1 MSGFCHWAVLAVGVL
16 TAAVTSAA
24 TIRFG
29 ISEFAERSVNE
40 PIIPATVA
48 LLEKTFGKDNVS
60 AVTYS
65 VEALQK
71 AAKAGEVDVILSSAG
86 TYRRLSLEG
95 AGVHSLAS
103 VASARVPDPNY
114 ADGSVFF
121 TRNDRD
127 DIRTIEDLRG
137 KTVAANHRWAFSG
150 WQTAMGELM
159 EHGIVPE
166 GFFGKV
172 LFKGHDMPQVVSAVV
187 NGEADA
193 GIVRVCFLEDMGT
206 DPAAFRILGE
216 RPRDG
221 RIDCV
226 RSTDLYPN
234 WTIAT
239 LPSLTPEVSRRL
251 AAALFSMPTIENGLR
266 WSIANDFR
274 PIDLLFYKLKIGPYE
289 YLQHFSLK
297 RFLLQYWP
305 FMAMAVLVV
314 LGLLLHSV
322 TVSSLVRKRTAE
334 LVNALEHEKVL
345 EAETAAAQN
354 RFVRLQ
360 KVGVIGQMSSI
371 IAHELRQP
379 LGSIELYCYGLL
391 RGLEDGTEK
400 RKTTAQSVE
409 RIRSQTKRAAAIV
422 DQVRAYAKGDR
433 KRTPIELQATLT
445 AAVAEAKKTTRSSG
459 VPIQY
464 VLQETMPLWV
474 TANPL
479 EIELIVVNLVKNAVE
494 ALRKCL
500 GGEVR
505 VALSSAGGYAV
516 VSVADNGAVITDA
529 DWERVRQEYLT
540 SEKSAGLGLGL
551 SIVRSMTED
560 LGGELRFDRPVTGGL
575 TAEVR
580 FKTVAVK
587 EA

>member
-1 MSGFCHWAVLAVGVL
+1 MRRRLSLAVLFVGWFV
-16 TAAVTSAA
+16 ASAA
-24 TIRFG
+24 WATPIRFG
-29 ISEFAERSVNE
+29 ISEFAEHSVNE

-65 VEALQK
+65 VAELQQ
-71 AAKAGEVDVILSSAG
+71 AAKTGAVDIILSSAG

-103 VASARVPDPNY
+103 VASARVSDPNY

-121 TRNDRD
+121 ARNDRE
-127 DIRTIEDLRG
+127 DIRSIEDLRG

-150 WQTAMGELM
+150 WQTAMGELL
-159 EHGIVPE
+159 EHGIVPD
-166 GFFGKV
+166 GFFGEV
-172 LFKGHDMPQVVSAVV
+172 HFKGHDMPQVVSAVV

-193 GIVRVCFLEDMGT
+193 GIVRACFLEDMGIN
-206 DPAAFRILGE
+206 PSAFRILGE

-221 RIDCV
+221 KIDCV

-234 WTIAT
+234 WTIST
-239 LPSLTPEVSRRL
+239 LPSLSPEASRHL
-251 AAALFSMPTIENGLR
+251 AAALFSMPMIENGLR

-297 RFLLQYWP
+297 RFLLQNWP
-305 FMAMAVLVV
+305 FIAMAFLVM

-391 RGLEDGTEK
+391 RGLEDGTETP
-400 RKTTAQSVE
+400 KTTAQSVE
-409 RIRSQTKRAAAIV
+409 RISAQTKRAAAIV

-445 AAVAEAKKTTRSSG
+445 AAVAEAKKTTRASG

-464 VLQETMPLWV
+464 VAQETMPLWV

-494 ALRKCL
+494 ALGRRK

-505 VALSSAGGYAV
+505 VTLSTAGGYAV
-516 VSVADNGAVITDA
+516 LSVADNGAVISDA
-529 DWERVRQEYLT
+529 AWTTVRQEFLT

-560 LGGELRFDRPVTGGL
+560 LGGELRFDRPATGGL
-575 TAEVR
+575 TVEVR
-580 FKTVAVK
+580 LKTVLK

>member
-1 MSGFCHWAVLAVGVL
+1 MRWWIGLAILLSTVL
-16 TAAVTSAA
+16 TAVVQAA
-24 TIRFG
+24 PIRFG

-48 LLEKTFGKDNVS
+48 LLEQTFGKDNVS

-65 VEALQK
+65 VEALQQ
-71 AAKAGEVDVILSSAG
+71 AAKAGDVDIILSSAG

-121 TRNDRD
+121 TRKDRD

-137 KTVAANHRWAFSG
+137 KTIAASHRWAFSG
-150 WQTAMGELM
+150 WQIAMGDLLER
-159 EHGIVPE
+159 GILPD
-166 GFFGKV
+166 GFFGEV

-193 GIVRVCFLEDMGT
+193 GIVRTCFLEDMGM
-206 DPAAFRILGE
+206 DPSSFRILGE

-239 LPSLTPEVSRRL
+239 LPSLAPEVSRQM
-251 AAALFSMPTIENGLR
+251 AAALFSMPTMENGLR

-297 RFLLQYWP
+297 RFLMQYWP
-305 FMAMAVLVV
+305 FIAMAFLVMM
-314 LGLLLHSV
+314 GLLLYSV
-322 TVSSLVRKRTAE
+322 TVSSLVRRRTAE

-345 EAETAAAQN
+345 EAETQAAQN

-391 RGLEDGTEK
+391 RGLEDGTETPK
-400 RKTTAQSVE
+400 MTAKSVE
-409 RIRSQTKRAAAIV
+409 RINALAERAADIV

-433 KRTPIELQATLT
+433 QRTPVELQAALA
-445 AAVAEAKKTTRSSG
+445 AAVAEARKTTRTSG
-459 VPIQY
+459 VPIR
-464 VLQETMPLWV
+464 VNMQESMSLWV

-494 ALRKCL
+494 ALEKRP
-500 GGEVR
+500 GGEVT
-505 VALSSAGGYAV
+505 VTLSFSGGYAV
-516 VSVADNGAVITDA
+516 VSVADNGDVITDEA
-529 DWERVRQEYLT
+529 WGRMRQEYLT

-560 LGGELRFDRPVTGGL
+560 LGGELRFDRPATGGL

-580 FKTVAVK
+580 LKTVAVK

>member
-1 MSGFCHWAVLAVGVL
+1 MIELDRSEAIRYMGYHGTQPDEAVQASL
-16 TAAVTSAA
+16 T
-24 TIRFG
+24 RCG
-29 ISEFAERSVNE
+29 
-40 PIIPATVA
+40 
-48 LLEKTFGKDNVS
+48 
-60 AVTYS
+60 
-65 VEALQK
+65 EALQQ
-71 AAKAGEVDVILSSAG
+71 AAKAGDVDIILSSAG

-121 TRNDRD
+121 TRKDRD

-137 KTVAANHRWAFSG
+137 KTIAANHRWAFSG
-150 WQTAMGELM
+150 WQIAMGDLLER
-159 EHGIVPE
+159 GILPD
-166 GFFGKV
+166 GFFGEV

-193 GIVRVCFLEDMGT
+193 GIVRTCFLEDMGM
-206 DPAAFRILGE
+206 DPSEFRILGE

-239 LPSLTPEVSRRL
+239 LPSLAPEVSRQM
-251 AAALFSMPTIENGLR
+251 AAALFSMPTMENGLR

-297 RFLLQYWP
+297 RFLMQYWP
-305 FMAMAVLVV
+305 FIAMAFLVMM
-314 LGLLLHSV
+314 GLLLHSV
-322 TVSSLVRKRTAE
+322 TVSSLVRRRTAE

-345 EAETAAAQN
+345 EAETQAAQN

-391 RGLEDGTEK
+391 RGLEDGTETPK
-400 RKTTAQSVE
+400 MTAKSVE
-409 RIRSQTKRAAAIV
+409 RINALAKRAADIV

-433 KRTPIELQATLT
+433 PRTPVELQAALA
-445 AAVAEAKKTTRSSG
+445 AAVAEARKTTRTSG
-459 VPIQY
+459 VPIR
-464 VLQETMPLWV
+464 VNMQESMSLWV

-494 ALRKCL
+494 ALEKHP
-500 GGEVR
+500 GGEVT
-505 VALSSAGGYAV
+505 VTLSFSGGYAV
-516 VSVADNGAVITDA
+516 VSVADNGDVITDEA
-529 DWERVRQEYLT
+529 WGRMRQEYLT

-560 LGGELRFDRPVTGGL
+560 LGGELRFDRPATGGL
-575 TAEVR
+575 TAKVR
-580 FKTVAVK
+580 LKTVAVK

>member
-1 MSGFCHWAVLAVGVL
+1 MRRLGRLAVLAASVL

-65 VEALQK
+65 VEALQQ
-71 AAKAGEVDVILSSAG
+71 AAKAGDVDVILSSAG

-121 TRNDRD
+121 TRTDRD

-159 EHGIVPE
+159 ERGIVPD
-166 GFFGKV
+166 GFFGEV

-193 GIVRVCFLEDMGT
+193 GIVRTCFLEDMGT
-206 DPAAFRILGE
+206 DPVAFRILGE

-251 AAALFSMPTIENGLR
+251 AAVLFSMPTIENGLR

-305 FMAMAVLVV
+305 FIAMAFLVM

-345 EAETAAAQN
+345 EAETLAAQN

-391 RGLEDGTEK
+391 RGLEDGTETP
-400 RKTTAQSVE
+400 KTTAQSVE
-409 RIRSQTKRAAAIV
+409 RISSQAKRAAAIV

-433 KRTPIELQATLT
+433 KRTPVELQTALA
-445 AAVAEAKKTTRSSG
+445 AAVTEAKKTTRTSG
-459 VPIQY
+459 VPIRL
-464 VLQETMPLWV
+464 VLEETMPLWV

-494 ALRKCL
+494 ALGKRPD
-500 GGEVR
+500 GAVTVR
-505 VALSSAGGYAV
+505 LSSAGGYAV

-529 DWERVRQEYLT
+529 DWQRVRQEYLT

-580 FKTVAVK
+580 LKTVVAK

>member
-1 MSGFCHWAVLAVGVL
+1 M
-16 TAAVTSAA
+16 
-24 TIRFG
+24 
-29 ISEFAERSVNE
+29 NE

-48 LLEKTFGKDNVS
+48 LLEQTFGKDNVS

-65 VEALQK
+65 VEALQQ
-71 AAKAGEVDVILSSAG
+71 AAKAGDVDIILSSAG

-103 VASARVPDPNY
+103 VASARVPNPNY

-121 TRNDRD
+121 TRKDRD

-137 KTVAANHRWAFSG
+137 KTIAANHRWAFSG
-150 WQTAMGELM
+150 WQIAMGDLLER
-159 EHGIVPE
+159 GILPD
-166 GFFGKV
+166 GFFGEV
-172 LFKGHDMPQVVSAVV
+172 LFKGHDMPQIVSAVV

-193 GIVRVCFLEDMGT
+193 GIVRTCFLEDMGM
-206 DPAAFRILGE
+206 DPSAFRILGE

-239 LPSLTPEVSRRL
+239 LPSLTPEVSRQM
-251 AAALFSMPTIENGLR
+251 AAALFSMPTMENGLR

-297 RFLLQYWP
+297 RFLIQYWP
-305 FMAMAVLVV
+305 FIAMAFLVMM
-314 LGLLLHSV
+314 GLLLHSV
-322 TVSSLVRKRTAE
+322 TVSSLVRRRTAE

-345 EAETAAAQN
+345 EAETQAAQN

-391 RGLEDGTEK
+391 RGLEDGTETPK
-400 RKTTAQSVE
+400 MTAKSVE
-409 RIRSQTKRAAAIV
+409 RINALAKRAADIV

-433 KRTPIELQATLT
+433 QRTPVELQAALA
-445 AAVAEAKKTTRSSG
+445 AAVAEARKTTRTSG
-459 VPIQY
+459 VPIR
-464 VLQETMPLWV
+464 VNMQESMSLWV

-494 ALRKCL
+494 ALEKRP
-500 GGEVR
+500 GGEVT
-505 VALSSAGGYAV
+505 VTLSFSGGYAV
-516 VSVADNGAVITDA
+516 VSVADNGDVITDEA
-529 DWERVRQEYLT
+529 WGRMRQEYLT
-540 SEKSAGLGLGL
+540 SEKFAGLGLGL

-560 LGGELRFDRPVTGGL
+560 LGGELRFDRPATGGL
-575 TAEVR
+575 TAKVR
-580 FKTVAVK
+580 LKTVAVK

>member
-1 MSGFCHWAVLAVGVL
+1 MRWWIGFAILLSTVL
-16 TAAVTSAA
+16 TAVVQAA
-24 TIRFG
+24 PIRFG

-48 LLEKTFGKDNVS
+48 LLEQTFGKDNVS

-65 VEALQK
+65 VEALQQV
-71 AAKAGEVDVILSSAG
+71 AKAGDVDIILSSAG

-103 VASARVPDPNY
+103 VASARVSDPNY

-121 TRNDRD
+121 ARNDRE
-127 DIRTIEDLRG
+127 DIRSIEDLRG

-150 WQTAMGELM
+150 WQTAMGELL
-159 EHGIVPE
+159 EHGIVPD
-166 GFFGKV
+166 GFFGEV
-172 LFKGHDMPQVVSAVV
+172 HFKGHDMPQVVSAVV

-193 GIVRVCFLEDMGT
+193 GIVRACFLEDMGIN
-206 DPAAFRILGE
+206 PSAFRILGE

-221 RIDCV
+221 KIDCV

-234 WTIAT
+234 WTIST
-239 LPSLTPEVSRRL
+239 LPSLSPEASRHL
-251 AAALFSMPTIENGLR
+251 AAALFSMPMIENGLR

-297 RFLLQYWP
+297 RFLLQNWP
-305 FMAMAVLVV
+305 FIAMAFLVM

-391 RGLEDGTEK
+391 RGLEDGTETP
-400 RKTTAQSVE
+400 KTTAQSVE
-409 RIRSQTKRAAAIV
+409 RISAQTKRAAAIV

-445 AAVAEAKKTTRSSG
+445 AAVAEAKKTTRASG

-464 VLQETMPLWV
+464 VAQETMPLWV

-494 ALRKCL
+494 ALGRRK

-505 VALSSAGGYAV
+505 VTLSTAGGYAV
-516 VSVADNGAVITDA
+516 LSVADNGAVISDA
-529 DWERVRQEYLT
+529 AWTTVRQEYLT

-560 LGGELRFDRPVTGGL
+560 LGGELRFDRPATGGL
-575 TAEVR
+575 TVEVR
-580 FKTVAVK
+580 LKTVLK

>member
-1 MSGFCHWAVLAVGVL
+1 MRWWIGLAILLSTVL
-16 TAAVTSAA
+16 TAVVQAA
-24 TIRFG
+24 PIRFG
-29 ISEFAERSVNE
+29 ISEFAERSVNK

-48 LLEKTFGKDNVS
+48 LLEQTFGKDNVS

-65 VEALQK
+65 VEALQQ
-71 AAKAGEVDVILSSAG
+71 AAKAGDVDIILSSAG

-121 TRNDRD
+121 TRKDRD

-137 KTVAANHRWAFSG
+137 KTIAANHRWAFSG
-150 WQTAMGELM
+150 WQIAMGDLLER
-159 EHGIVPE
+159 GILPD
-166 GFFGKV
+166 GFFGEV

-193 GIVRVCFLEDMGT
+193 GIVRTCFLEDMGM
-206 DPAAFRILGE
+206 DPSAFRILGE

-239 LPSLTPEVSRRL
+239 LPSLAPEVSRQM
-251 AAALFSMPTIENGLR
+251 AAALFSMPTMENGLR

-297 RFLLQYWP
+297 RFLMQYWP
-305 FMAMAVLVV
+305 FIAMAFLVMM
-314 LGLLLHSV
+314 GLLLHSV
-322 TVSSLVRKRTAE
+322 TVSSLVRRRTAE

-345 EAETAAAQN
+345 EAETQAAQN

-391 RGLEDGTEK
+391 RGLEDGTETPK
-400 RKTTAQSVE
+400 MTAKSVE
-409 RIRSQTKRAAAIV
+409 RINAQAKRAADIV

-433 KRTPIELQATLT
+433 QRTPVELQAALA
-445 AAVAEAKKTTRSSG
+445 AAVAEARKTTRTSG
-459 VPIQY
+459 VPIR
-464 VLQETMPLWV
+464 VNMQESMSLWV

-494 ALRKCL
+494 ALEKRP
-500 GGEVR
+500 GGEVT
-505 VALSSAGGYAV
+505 VTLSFSGGYAV
-516 VSVADNGAVITDA
+516 VSVADNGDVITDEA
-529 DWERVRQEYLT
+529 WGRMRQEYLT

-560 LGGELRFDRPVTGGL
+560 LGGELRFDRPATGGL
-575 TAEVR
+575 TAKVR
-580 FKTVAVK
+580 LKTVAVK

>member
-1 MSGFCHWAVLAVGVL
+1 MRWWIGLAILLSTVL
-16 TAAVTSAA
+16 TAVVQAA
-24 TIRFG
+24 PIRFG

-48 LLEKTFGKDNVS
+48 LLEQTFGKDNVS

-65 VEALQK
+65 VEALQQ
-71 AAKAGEVDVILSSAG
+71 AAKAGDVDIILSSAG

-121 TRNDRD
+121 TRKDRD

-137 KTVAANHRWAFSG
+137 KTIAASHRWAFSG
-150 WQTAMGELM
+150 WQIAMGDLLER
-159 EHGIVPE
+159 GILPE
-166 GFFGKV
+166 GFFGEV

-193 GIVRVCFLEDMGT
+193 GIVRTCFLEDMGM
-206 DPAAFRILGE
+206 DPSEFRILGE

-239 LPSLTPEVSRRL
+239 LPSLAPEVSRQM
-251 AAALFSMPTIENGLR
+251 AAALFSMPTMENGLR

-289 YLQHFSLK
+289 YLQHFNLK
-297 RFLLQYWP
+297 RFLMQYWP
-305 FMAMAVLVV
+305 FIAMAFLVMM
-314 LGLLLHSV
+314 GLLLYSV
-322 TVSSLVRKRTAE
+322 TVSSLVRRRTAE

-345 EAETAAAQN
+345 EAETQAAQN

-391 RGLEDGTEK
+391 RGLEDGTE
-400 RKTTAQSVE
+400 
-409 RIRSQTKRAAAIV
+409 
-422 DQVRAYAKGDR
+422 
-433 KRTPIELQATLT
+433 TP
-445 AAVAEAKKTTRSSG
+445 K
-459 VPIQY
+459 
-464 VLQETMPLWV
+464 M

-494 ALRKCL
+494 ALEKRP
-500 GGEVR
+500 GGEVT
-505 VALSSAGGYAV
+505 VTLSFSGGYAV
-516 VSVADNGAVITDA
+516 VSVADNGDVITDEA
-529 DWERVRQEYLT
+529 WGRMRQEYLT

-560 LGGELRFDRPVTGGL
+560 LGGELRFDRPATGGL
-575 TAEVR
+575 TAKVR
-580 FKTVAVK
+580 LKTVAVK

>member
-1 MSGFCHWAVLAVGVL
+1 M
-16 TAAVTSAA
+16 
-24 TIRFG
+24 
-29 ISEFAERSVNE
+29 
-40 PIIPATVA
+40 
-48 LLEKTFGKDNVS
+48 
-60 AVTYS
+60 
-65 VEALQK
+65 
-71 AAKAGEVDVILSSAG
+71 DVILSSAG

-121 TRNDRD
+121 TRKDRD

-137 KTVAANHRWAFSG
+137 KTIAANHRWAFSG
-150 WQTAMGELM
+150 WQIAMGDLLER
-159 EHGIVPE
+159 GILPD
-166 GFFGKV
+166 GFFGEV

-193 GIVRVCFLEDMGT
+193 GIVRTCFLEDMGM
-206 DPAAFRILGE
+206 DPSAFRILGE

-239 LPSLTPEVSRRL
+239 LPSLAPEVSRQM
-251 AAALFSMPTIENGLR
+251 AAALFSMPTMENGLR

-274 PIDLLFYKLKIGPYE
+274 PIDLLFYKLKIGSYE

-297 RFLLQYWP
+297 RFLMQYWP
-305 FMAMAVLVV
+305 FIAMAFLVMM
-314 LGLLLHSV
+314 GLLLHSV
-322 TVSSLVRKRTAE
+322 TVSSLVRRRTAE

-345 EAETAAAQN
+345 EAETQAAQN

-379 LGSIELYCYGLL
+379 LGCIELYCYGLL
-391 RGLEDGTEK
+391 RGLEDGTETPK
-400 RKTTAQSVE
+400 MTAKSVE
-409 RIRSQTKRAAAIV
+409 RINAQAKRAADIV

-433 KRTPIELQATLT
+433 QRTPVELQAALA
-445 AAVAEAKKTTRSSG
+445 AAVAEARKTTRTSG
-459 VPIQY
+459 VPIR
-464 VLQETMPLWV
+464 VNMQESMSLWV
-474 TANPL
+474 AANPL

-494 ALRKCL
+494 ALEKRP
-500 GGEVR
+500 GGEVT
-505 VALSSAGGYAV
+505 VTLSFSGGYAV
-516 VSVADNGAVITDA
+516 VSVADNGDVITDEA
-529 DWERVRQEYLT
+529 WGRMRQEYLT

-560 LGGELRFDRPVTGGL
+560 LGGELRFDRPATGGL

-580 FKTVAVK
+580 LKTVAVK

>member
-1 MSGFCHWAVLAVGVL
+1 MRWWIGLAILLSTVL
-16 TAAVTSAA
+16 TAVVQAA
-24 TIRFG
+24 PIRFG

-48 LLEKTFGKDNVS
+48 LLEQTFGKDNVS

-65 VEALQK
+65 VEALQQ
-71 AAKAGEVDVILSSAG
+71 AAKAGDVDIILSSAG

-121 TRNDRD
+121 TRKDRD

-137 KTVAANHRWAFSG
+137 KTIAASHRWAFSG
-150 WQTAMGELM
+150 WQIAMGDLLER
-159 EHGIVPE
+159 GILPD
-166 GFFGKV
+166 GFFGEV

-193 GIVRVCFLEDMGT
+193 GIVRTCFLEDMGM
-206 DPAAFRILGE
+206 DPSEFRILGE

-239 LPSLTPEVSRRL
+239 LPSLAPEVSRQM
-251 AAALFSMPTIENGLR
+251 AAALFSMPTMENGLR

-297 RFLLQYWP
+297 RFLMQYWP
-305 FMAMAVLVV
+305 FIAMAFLVMM
-314 LGLLLHSV
+314 GLLLYSV
-322 TVSSLVRKRTAE
+322 TVSSLVRRRTAE

-345 EAETAAAQN
+345 EAETQAAQN

-391 RGLEDGTEK
+391 RGLEDGTETPK
-400 RKTTAQSVE
+400 MTAKSVE
-409 RIRSQTKRAAAIV
+409 RINALAERAADIV

-433 KRTPIELQATLT
+433 QRTPVELQAAL
-445 AAVAEAKKTTRSSG
+445 AAVVAEARKTTRTSG
-459 VPIQY
+459 VPIR
-464 VLQETMPLWV
+464 VNMQESMSLWV

-494 ALRKCL
+494 ALEKRP
-500 GGEVR
+500 GGEVT
-505 VALSSAGGYAV
+505 VTLSFSGGYAV
-516 VSVADNGAVITDA
+516 VSVADNGDVITDEA
-529 DWERVRQEYLT
+529 WGRMRQEYLT

-560 LGGELRFDRPVTGGL
+560 LGGELRFDRPATGGL
-575 TAEVR
+575 TAKVR
-580 FKTVAVK
+580 LKTVAVK

>member
-1 MSGFCHWAVLAVGVL
+1 MTCRLSFAVFLVGWF
-16 TAAVTSAA
+16 TAATVWSAP
-24 TIRFG
+24 IRFG
-29 ISEFAERSVNE
+29 ISEFAEHSVNE

-65 VEALQK
+65 VAELQQ
-71 AAKAGEVDVILSSAG
+71 AAKTGAVDIILSSAG

-103 VASARVPDPNY
+103 VASARVSDPNY

-121 TRNDRD
+121 ARNDRE
-127 DIRTIEDLRG
+127 DIRSIEDLRG

-150 WQTAMGELM
+150 WQTAMGELL
-159 EHGIVPE
+159 EHGIVPD
-166 GFFGKV
+166 GFFGEV
-172 LFKGHDMPQVVSAVV
+172 HFKGHDMPQVVSAVV

-193 GIVRVCFLEDMGT
+193 GIVRACFLEDMGIN
-206 DPAAFRILGE
+206 PSAFRILGE

-221 RIDCV
+221 KIDCV

-234 WTIAT
+234 WTIST
-239 LPSLTPEVSRRL
+239 LPSLSPEASRHL
-251 AAALFSMPTIENGLR
+251 AAALFSMPMIENGLR

-297 RFLLQYWP
+297 RFLLQNWP
-305 FMAMAVLVV
+305 FIAMAFLVM

-391 RGLEDGTEK
+391 RGLEDGTETP
-400 RKTTAQSVE
+400 KTTAQSVE
-409 RIRSQTKRAAAIV
+409 RISAQTKRAAAIV

-445 AAVAEAKKTTRSSG
+445 AAVAEAKKTTRASG

-464 VLQETMPLWV
+464 VAQETMPLWV

-494 ALRKCL
+494 ALGRRK

-505 VALSSAGGYAV
+505 VTLSTAGGYAV
-516 VSVADNGAVITDA
+516 LSVADNGAVISDA
-529 DWERVRQEYLT
+529 AWTTVRQEYLT

-560 LGGELRFDRPVTGGL
+560 LGGELRFDRPATGGL
-575 TAEVR
+575 TVEVR
-580 FKTVAVK
+580 LKTVLK

>member
-1 MSGFCHWAVLAVGVL
+1 MRWWIGLAILLSTVL
-16 TAAVTSAA
+16 TAVVQAA
-24 TIRFG
+24 PIRFG

-48 LLEKTFGKDNVS
+48 LLEQTFGKDNVS

-65 VEALQK
+65 VEALQQ
-71 AAKAGEVDVILSSAG
+71 AAKAGDVDIILSSAG

-121 TRNDRD
+121 TRKDRD

-137 KTVAANHRWAFSG
+137 KTIAASHRWAFSG
-150 WQTAMGELM
+150 WQIAMGDLLER
-159 EHGIVPE
+159 GILPD
-166 GFFGKV
+166 GFFGEV

-193 GIVRVCFLEDMGT
+193 GIVRTCFLEDMGM
-206 DPAAFRILGE
+206 DPSEFRILGE

-239 LPSLTPEVSRRL
+239 LPSLAPEVSRQM
-251 AAALFSMPTIENGLR
+251 AAALFSMPTMENGLR

-297 RFLLQYWP
+297 RFLMQYWP
-305 FMAMAVLVV
+305 FIAMAFLVMM
-314 LGLLLHSV
+314 GLLLYSV
-322 TVSSLVRKRTAE
+322 TVSSLVRRRTAE

-345 EAETAAAQN
+345 EAETQAAQN

-391 RGLEDGTEK
+391 RGLEDGTETPK
-400 RKTTAQSVE
+400 MTAKSVE
-409 RIRSQTKRAAAIV
+409 RINALAERAADIV

-433 KRTPIELQATLT
+433 QRTPVELQAALA
-445 AAVAEAKKTTRSSG
+445 AAVAEARKTTRTSG
-459 VPIQY
+459 VPIR
-464 VLQETMPLWV
+464 VNMQESMSLWV

-494 ALRKCL
+494 ALEKRP
-500 GGEVR
+500 GGEVT
-505 VALSSAGGYAV
+505 VTLSFSGGYAV
-516 VSVADNGAVITDA
+516 VSVADNGDVITDEA
-529 DWERVRQEYLT
+529 WGRMRQEYLT

-560 LGGELRFDRPVTGGL
+560 LGGELRFDRPATGGL
-575 TAEVR
+575 TAKVR
-580 FKTVAVK
+580 LKTVAVK

>member
-1 MSGFCHWAVLAVGVL
+1 MRWWIGLAILLSTVL
-16 TAAVTSAA
+16 TAVVQA
-24 TIRFG
+24 TPIRFG

-48 LLEKTFGKDNVS
+48 LLEQTFGKDNVS

-65 VEALQK
+65 VEALQQ
-71 AAKAGEVDVILSSAG
+71 AAKAGDVDIILSSAG

-121 TRNDRD
+121 TRKDRD

-137 KTVAANHRWAFSG
+137 KTIAASHRWAFSG
-150 WQTAMGELM
+150 WQIAMGDLLER
-159 EHGIVPE
+159 GILPE
-166 GFFGKV
+166 GFFGEV

-193 GIVRVCFLEDMGT
+193 GIVRTCFLEDMGM
-206 DPAAFRILGE
+206 DPSSFRILGE

-239 LPSLTPEVSRRL
+239 LPSLAPEVSRQM
-251 AAALFSMPTIENGLR
+251 AAALFSMPTMENGLR

-297 RFLLQYWP
+297 RFLMQYWP
-305 FMAMAVLVV
+305 FIAMAFLVMM
-314 LGLLLHSV
+314 GLLLYSV
-322 TVSSLVRKRTAE
+322 TVSSLVRRRTAE

-345 EAETAAAQN
+345 EAETQAAQN

-391 RGLEDGTEK
+391 RGLEDGTETPK
-400 RKTTAQSVE
+400 MTAKSVE
-409 RIRSQTKRAAAIV
+409 RINALAERAADIV

-433 KRTPIELQATLT
+433 QRTPVELQAALA
-445 AAVAEAKKTTRSSG
+445 AAVAEARKTTRTSG
-459 VPIQY
+459 VPIR
-464 VLQETMPLWV
+464 VNMQESMSLWV

-494 ALRKCL
+494 ALEKRP
-500 GGEVR
+500 GGEVT
-505 VALSSAGGYAV
+505 VTLSFSGGYAV
-516 VSVADNGAVITDA
+516 VSVADNGDVITDEA
-529 DWERVRQEYLT
+529 WGRMRQEYLT

-560 LGGELRFDRPVTGGL
+560 LGGELRFDRPATGGL
-575 TAEVR
+575 TAKVR
-580 FKTVAVK
+580 LKTVAVK

>member
-1 MSGFCHWAVLAVGVL
+1 MRRRLSLAVLFVGWFV
-16 TAAVTSAA
+16 ASAA
-24 TIRFG
+24 WATPIRFG
-29 ISEFAERSVNE
+29 ISEFAEHSVNE

-65 VEALQK
+65 VAELQQ
-71 AAKAGEVDVILSSAG
+71 AAKTGAVDIILSSAG

-103 VASARVPDPNY
+103 VASARVSDPNY

-121 TRNDRD
+121 ARNDRE
-127 DIRTIEDLRG
+127 DIRSIEDLRG

-150 WQTAMGELM
+150 WQTAMGELL
-159 EHGIVPE
+159 EHGIVPD
-166 GFFGKV
+166 GFFGEV
-172 LFKGHDMPQVVSAVV
+172 HFKGHDMPQVVSAVV

-193 GIVRVCFLEDMGT
+193 GIVRACFLEDMGIN
-206 DPAAFRILGE
+206 PSAFRILGE

-221 RIDCV
+221 KIDCV

-234 WTIAT
+234 WTIST
-239 LPSLTPEVSRRL
+239 LPSLSPEASRHL
-251 AAALFSMPTIENGLR
+251 AAALFSMPMIENGLR

-297 RFLLQYWP
+297 RFLLQNWP
-305 FMAMAVLVV
+305 FIAMAFLVM

-391 RGLEDGTEK
+391 RGLEDGTETP
-400 RKTTAQSVE
+400 KTTAQSVE
-409 RIRSQTKRAAAIV
+409 RISAQTKRAAAIV

-445 AAVAEAKKTTRSSG
+445 AAVAEAKKTTRASG

-464 VLQETMPLWV
+464 VAQETMPLWV

-494 ALRKCL
+494 ALGRRK

-505 VALSSAGGYAV
+505 VTLSTAGGYAV
-516 VSVADNGAVITDA
+516 LSVADNGAVISDA
-529 DWERVRQEYLT
+529 AWTTVRQEYLT

-560 LGGELRFDRPVTGGL
+560 LGGELRFDRPATGGL
-575 TAEVR
+575 TVEVR
-580 FKTVAVK
+580 LKTVLK

>member
-1 MSGFCHWAVLAVGVL
+1 MRWWIGLAILLSTVL
-16 TAAVTSAA
+16 TAVVQAA
-24 TIRFG
+24 PIRFG

-48 LLEKTFGKDNVS
+48 LLEQTFGKDNVS

-65 VEALQK
+65 VKALQQ
-71 AAKAGEVDVILSSAG
+71 AAKAGDVDIILSSAG

-121 TRNDRD
+121 TRKDRD

-137 KTVAANHRWAFSG
+137 KTIAASHRWAFSG
-150 WQTAMGELM
+150 WQIAMGDLLER
-159 EHGIVPE
+159 GILPD
-166 GFFGKV
+166 GFFGEV

-193 GIVRVCFLEDMGT
+193 GIVRTCFLEDMGM
-206 DPAAFRILGE
+206 DPSEFRILGE

-239 LPSLTPEVSRRL
+239 LPSLEPEVSRQM
-251 AAALFSMPTIENGLR
+251 AAALFSMPTMENGLR

-297 RFLLQYWP
+297 RFLMQYWP
-305 FMAMAVLVV
+305 FIAMAFLVMM
-314 LGLLLHSV
+314 GLLLYSV
-322 TVSSLVRKRTAE
+322 TVSSLVRRRTAE

-345 EAETAAAQN
+345 EAETQAAQN

-391 RGLEDGTEK
+391 RGLEDGTETPK
-400 RKTTAQSVE
+400 MTAKSVE
-409 RIRSQTKRAAAIV
+409 RINAQAKRAADIV

-433 KRTPIELQATLT
+433 QRTPVELQAALA
-445 AAVAEAKKTTRSSG
+445 AAVAEARKTTRTSG
-459 VPIQY
+459 VPIR
-464 VLQETMPLWV
+464 VNMQESMSQWV

-494 ALRKCL
+494 ALEKRP
-500 GGEVR
+500 GGEVT
-505 VALSSAGGYAV
+505 VTLSFSGGYAV
-516 VSVADNGAVITDA
+516 VSVADNGDVITDEA
-529 DWERVRQEYLT
+529 WGRMRQEYLT

-560 LGGELRFDRPVTGGL
+560 LGGELRFDRPATGGL
-575 TAEVR
+575 TAKVR
-580 FKTVAVK
+580 LKTVAGK

>member
-1 MSGFCHWAVLAVGVL
+1 MRWWIGLAILLSTVL
-16 TAAVTSAA
+16 TAVVQAA
-24 TIRFG
+24 PIRFG

-48 LLEKTFGKDNVS
+48 LLEQTFGKDNVS

-65 VEALQK
+65 VEALQQ
-71 AAKAGEVDVILSSAG
+71 AAKAGDVDIILSSAG

-121 TRNDRD
+121 TRKDRD

-137 KTVAANHRWAFSG
+137 KTIAASHRWAFSG
-150 WQTAMGELM
+150 WQIAMGDLLER
-159 EHGIVPE
+159 GILPE
-166 GFFGKV
+166 GFFGEV

-193 GIVRVCFLEDMGT
+193 GIVRTCFLEDMGM
-206 DPAAFRILGE
+206 DPSEFRILGE

-239 LPSLTPEVSRRL
+239 LPSLAPEVSRQM
-251 AAALFSMPTIENGLR
+251 AAALFSMPTMENGLR

-297 RFLLQYWP
+297 RFLMQYWP
-305 FMAMAVLVV
+305 FIAMAFLVMM
-314 LGLLLHSV
+314 GLLLYSV
-322 TVSSLVRKRTAE
+322 TVSSLVRRRTAE

-345 EAETAAAQN
+345 EAETQAAQN

-391 RGLEDGTEK
+391 RGLEDGTETPK
-400 RKTTAQSVE
+400 MTAKSVE
-409 RIRSQTKRAAAIV
+409 RINALAERAADIV

-433 KRTPIELQATLT
+433 QRTPVELQAALA
-445 AAVAEAKKTTRSSG
+445 AAVAEARKTTRTSG
-459 VPIQY
+459 VPIR
-464 VLQETMPLWV
+464 VNMQESMSLWV

-494 ALRKCL
+494 ALEKRP
-500 GGEVR
+500 GGEVT
-505 VALSSAGGYAV
+505 VTLSFSGGYAV
-516 VSVADNGAVITDA
+516 VSVADNGDVITDEA
-529 DWERVRQEYLT
+529 WGRMRQEYLT

-560 LGGELRFDRPVTGGL
+560 LGGELRFDRPATGGL
-575 TAEVR
+575 TAKVR
-580 FKTVAVK
+580 LKTVAVK

>member
-1 MSGFCHWAVLAVGVL
+1 MRWWIGLAILLSTVL
-16 TAAVTSAA
+16 TAVVQAA
-24 TIRFG
+24 PIRFG

-48 LLEKTFGKDNVS
+48 LLEQTFGKDNVS

-65 VEALQK
+65 VEALQQ
-71 AAKAGEVDVILSSAG
+71 AAKAGDVDIILSSAG

-121 TRNDRD
+121 TRKDRD

-137 KTVAANHRWAFSG
+137 KTIAASHRWAFSG
-150 WQTAMGELM
+150 WQIAMGDLLER
-159 EHGIVPE
+159 GILPE
-166 GFFGKV
+166 GFFGEV

-193 GIVRVCFLEDMGT
+193 GIVRTCFLEDMGM
-206 DPAAFRILGE
+206 DPSEFRILGE

-239 LPSLTPEVSRRL
+239 LPSLAPEVSRQM
-251 AAALFSMPTIENGLR
+251 AAALFSMPTMENGLR

-297 RFLLQYWP
+297 RFLMQYWP
-305 FMAMAVLVV
+305 FIAMAFLVMM
-314 LGLLLHSV
+314 GLLLYSV
-322 TVSSLVRKRTAE
+322 TVSSLVRRRTAE

-345 EAETAAAQN
+345 EAETQAAQN

-391 RGLEDGTEK
+391 RGLEDGTETPK
-400 RKTTAQSVE
+400 MTAKSVE
-409 RIRSQTKRAAAIV
+409 RINALAERAADIV

-433 KRTPIELQATLT
+433 QRTPVELQAALA
-445 AAVAEAKKTTRSSG
+445 AAVAEARKTTRTSG
-459 VPIQY
+459 VPIR
-464 VLQETMPLWV
+464 VNMQESMSLWV

-494 ALRKCL
+494 ALEKRP
-500 GGEVR
+500 GGEVT
-505 VALSSAGGYAV
+505 VTLSFSGGYAV
-516 VSVADNGAVITDA
+516 VSVADNGDVITDEA
-529 DWERVRQEYLT
+529 WGRMRQEYLT

-560 LGGELRFDRPVTGGL
+560 LSGELRFDRPATGGL
-575 TAEVR
+575 TAKVR
-580 FKTVAVK
+580 LKTVAVK

>member
-1 MSGFCHWAVLAVGVL
+1 MRWWIGLAILLSTVL
-16 TAAVTSAA
+16 TAVVQAA
-24 TIRFG
+24 PIRFG
-29 ISEFAERSVNE
+29 ISEFAERSANE

-48 LLEKTFGKDNVS
+48 LLEQTFGKDNVS

-65 VEALQK
+65 VEALQQ
-71 AAKAGEVDVILSSAG
+71 AAKAGDVDIILSSAG

-121 TRNDRD
+121 TRKDRD

-137 KTVAANHRWAFSG
+137 KTIAANHRWAFSG
-150 WQTAMGELM
+150 WQIAMGDLLER
-159 EHGIVPE
+159 GILPD
-166 GFFGKV
+166 GFFGEV

-193 GIVRVCFLEDMGT
+193 GIVRTCFLEDMGM
-206 DPAAFRILGE
+206 DPSEFRILGE

-239 LPSLTPEVSRRL
+239 LPSLAPEVSRQM
-251 AAALFSMPTIENGLR
+251 AAALFSMPTMENGLR

-297 RFLLQYWP
+297 RFLMQYWP
-305 FMAMAVLVV
+305 FIAMAFLVMM
-314 LGLLLHSV
+314 GLLLHSV
-322 TVSSLVRKRTAE
+322 TVSSLVRRRTAE
-334 LVNALEHEKVL
+334 LVNALEYEKVL
-345 EAETAAAQN
+345 EAETQAAQN

-391 RGLEDGTEK
+391 RGLEDGTETPK
-400 RKTTAQSVE
+400 MTAKSVE
-409 RIRSQTKRAAAIV
+409 RINAQAKRAADIV

-433 KRTPIELQATLT
+433 QRTPVELQAALA
-445 AAVAEAKKTTRSSG
+445 AAVAEARKTTRTSG
-459 VPIQY
+459 VPIR
-464 VLQETMPLWV
+464 VNMQESMSLWV
-474 TANPL
+474 AANPL

-494 ALRKCL
+494 ALEKRP
-500 GGEVR
+500 GGEVT
-505 VALSSAGGYAV
+505 VTLSFSGGYAV
-516 VSVADNGAVITDA
+516 VSVADNGDVITDEA
-529 DWERVRQEYLT
+529 WGRMRQEYLT

-560 LGGELRFDRPVTGGL
+560 LGGELRFDRPATGGL

-580 FKTVAVK
+580 LKTVAVK

>member
-1 MSGFCHWAVLAVGVL
+1 MTCRLSFEVFLVGWF
-16 TAAVTSAA
+16 TAATVWSAP
-24 TIRFG
+24 IRFG
-29 ISEFAERSVNE
+29 ISEFAEYSVNE

-48 LLEKTFGKDNVS
+48 LLEKTFGKNNVS

-65 VEALQK
+65 VAELQQ
-71 AAKAGEVDVILSSAG
+71 AAKTGAVDIILSSAG

-103 VASARVPDPNY
+103 VASARVSDPNY

-121 TRNDRD
+121 ARNDRE
-127 DIRTIEDLRG
+127 DIRSIEDLRG

-150 WQTAMGELM
+150 WQTAMGELL
-159 EHGIVPE
+159 EHGIVPD
-166 GFFGKV
+166 GFFGEV
-172 LFKGHDMPQVVSAVV
+172 HFKGHDMPQVVSAVV

-193 GIVRVCFLEDMGT
+193 GIVRACFLEDMGIN
-206 DPAAFRILGE
+206 PSAFRILGE

-221 RIDCV
+221 KIDCV

-234 WTIAT
+234 WTIST
-239 LPSLTPEVSRRL
+239 LPSLSPEASRHL
-251 AAALFSMPTIENGLR
+251 AAALFSMPMIENGLR

-297 RFLLQYWP
+297 RFLLQNWP
-305 FMAMAVLVV
+305 FIAMAFLVM

-391 RGLEDGTEK
+391 RGLEDGTETP
-400 RKTTAQSVE
+400 KTTAQSVE
-409 RIRSQTKRAAAIV
+409 RISAQTKRAAAIV

-445 AAVAEAKKTTRSSG
+445 AAVAEAKKTTRASG

-464 VLQETMPLWV
+464 VAQETMPLWV

-494 ALRKCL
+494 ALGRRK

-505 VALSSAGGYAV
+505 VTLSTAGGYAV
-516 VSVADNGAVITDA
+516 LSVADNGAVISDA
-529 DWERVRQEYLT
+529 AWTTVRQEYLT

-560 LGGELRFDRPVTGGL
+560 LGGELRFDRPATGGL
-575 TAEVR
+575 TVEVR
-580 FKTVAVK
+580 LKTVLK

>member
-1 MSGFCHWAVLAVGVL
+1 MRWWIGLAILLSTVL
-16 TAAVTSAA
+16 TAVVQAA
-24 TIRFG
+24 PIRFG

-48 LLEKTFGKDNVS
+48 LLEQTFGKDNVS

-65 VEALQK
+65 VEALQQ
-71 AAKAGEVDVILSSAG
+71 AAKAGDVDIILSSAG

-121 TRNDRD
+121 TRKDRD

-137 KTVAANHRWAFSG
+137 KTIAASHRWAFSG
-150 WQTAMGELM
+150 WQIAMGDLLER
-159 EHGIVPE
+159 GILPE
-166 GFFGKV
+166 GFFGEV

-193 GIVRVCFLEDMGT
+193 GIVRTCFLEDMGM
-206 DPAAFRILGE
+206 DPSEFRILGE

-239 LPSLTPEVSRRL
+239 LPSLAPEVSRQM
-251 AAALFSMPTIENGLR
+251 AAALFSMPTMENGLR

-289 YLQHFSLK
+289 YLQHFNLK
-297 RFLLQYWP
+297 RFLMQYWP
-305 FMAMAVLVV
+305 FIAMAFLVMM
-314 LGLLLHSV
+314 GLLLHSV
-322 TVSSLVRKRTAE
+322 TVSSLVRRRTAE

-345 EAETAAAQN
+345 EAETQAAQN

-391 RGLEDGTEK
+391 RGLEDGTETPK
-400 RKTTAQSVE
+400 MTAKSVE
-409 RIRSQTKRAAAIV
+409 RINALAERAADIV

-433 KRTPIELQATLT
+433 QRTPVELQAALA
-445 AAVAEAKKTTRSSG
+445 AAVAEARKTTRTSG
-459 VPIQY
+459 VPIR
-464 VLQETMPLWV
+464 VNMQESMSLWV

-494 ALRKCL
+494 ALEKRP
-500 GGEVR
+500 GGEVT
-505 VALSSAGGYAV
+505 VTLSFSGGYAV
-516 VSVADNGAVITDA
+516 VSVADNGDVITDEA
-529 DWERVRQEYLT
+529 WGRMRQEYLT

-560 LGGELRFDRPVTGGL
+560 LGGELRFDRPATGGL
-575 TAEVR
+575 TAKVR
-580 FKTVAVK
+580 LKTVAVK